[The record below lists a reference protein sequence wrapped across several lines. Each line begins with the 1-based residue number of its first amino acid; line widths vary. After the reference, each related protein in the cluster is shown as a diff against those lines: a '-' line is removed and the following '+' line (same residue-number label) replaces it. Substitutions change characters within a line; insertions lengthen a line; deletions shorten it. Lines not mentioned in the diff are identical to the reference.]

1 MANSSGRILLDIP
14 CKVCQDHSSGKHY
27 GIFACDGC
35 AGFFKRSIRRN
46 RQYVCKA
53 RGSGQEGACTIDK
66 THRNQCR
73 SCRLNKCLQVGMNKE
88 AVQHE
93 RGPRNSTLRRQMSL
107 FFKGSALDDLSPPLT
122 LTPQMGKLAPPSS
135 SEELC
140 FGTNGARQPMF
151 TGYNQLL
158 QAAAPYLFL
167 NPTWKMLAGNGP
179 LSAPEEQ
186 RSSVP
191 LSMLFSPTH
200 PFLQGAS
207 SINATDFAQTSPGRI
222 KENAA
227 RLLFLTTSWPKTVH
241 QFTGLSEAQQANI
254 LGSRWHELF
263 ILLAA
268 QFNLFQSDPDTSKLR
283 ANELDEWR
291 ILQAI
296 CGKFRELQVDP
307 VEYAYLKIMVLLAG
321 DKTVEENARTNM
333 CNYEKVQ
340 YPWQSLRPHMLFGL
354 QALVRNMSSALI
366 EQLLFKDVIGE
377 VPMSRLVCDVV
388 PLGNLR
394 SENSNATVHPTAT
407 KLEMEEKESS
417 SSERLL
423 EEDTGY
429 VSRAMEY
436 SAEQRLSLN
445 RLLLGQIDVLRK
457 ENAKLKN
464 EIEKAKAEIEALKYQ
479 VSSSRA
485 GIVCNESE
493 GTEGINT
500 ASPAGTGVTPLKEMT
515 RNLIRENLNL
525 RKELMGVTPEG
536 MEKTSLCASCVRL
549 RRQKD
554 RQALYY
560 ANKLAEAKKVETEH
574 TLIMKLLQAE
584 GSRLQGQIAALEKSY
599 SESMSKVKLAALA
612 YKSRSKRAE
621 KLQQTS
627 IKGMETEISEFRKRL
642 AKIEFT
648 KFTELCRLLDADR
661 KVNVEEE
668 LRSLNDQI
676 KAISKDVEKLESLQS
691 GNGQ

>member
-1 MANSSGRILLDIP
+1 MRDAADLRRRHKGRILLDIP

-107 FFKGSALDDLSPPLT
+107 FFKGSALDDLSPPLA
-122 LTPQMGKLAPPSS
+122 LTPRMGKLAPPSS

-140 FGTNGARQPMF
+140 FGTNGARQPIF
-151 TGYNQLL
+151 TGYNQFF

-179 LSAPEEQ
+179 FSAAEEQ
-186 RSSVP
+186 RSSAP

-200 PFLQGAS
+200 PLLQCAS
-207 SINATDFAQTSPGRI
+207 SSVNAADFAEVSRIRLLIERSCHYFLLKISPGRI

-241 QFTGLSEAQQANI
+241 QFTELSEAQQANI

-263 ILLAA
+263 ILLSA
-268 QFNLFQSDPDTSKLR
+268 QFNLFQNEPDISKLR

-291 ILQAI
+291 VLQAV

-321 DKTVEENARTNM
+321 EKTFEENARANM

-354 QALVRNMSSALI
+354 QALVRNISSALI

-377 VPMSRLVCDVV
+377 VPMSRLVCDVYFSRPV
-388 PLGNLR
+388 D
-394 SENSNATVHPTAT
+394 
-407 KLEMEEKESS
+407 EK
-417 SSERLL
+417 
-423 EEDTGY
+423 
-429 VSRAMEY
+429 
-436 SAEQRLSLN
+436 
-445 RLLLGQIDVLRK
+445 
-457 ENAKLKN
+457 
-464 EIEKAKAEIEALKYQ
+464 
-479 VSSSRA
+479 
-485 GIVCNESE
+485 
-493 GTEGINT
+493 
-500 ASPAGTGVTPLKEMT
+500 VT
-515 RNLIRENLNL
+515 
-525 RKELMGVTPEG
+525 
-536 MEKTSLCASCVRL
+536 
-549 RRQKD
+549 
-554 RQALYY
+554 
-560 ANKLAEAKKVETEH
+560 
-574 TLIMKLLQAE
+574 
-584 GSRLQGQIAALEKSY
+584 IARTQDS
-599 SESMSKVKLAALA
+599 
-612 YKSRSKRAE
+612 
-621 KLQQTS
+621 
-627 IKGMETEISEFRKRL
+627 
-642 AKIEFT
+642 
-648 KFTELCRLLDADR
+648 
-661 KVNVEEE
+661 
-668 LRSLNDQI
+668 
-676 KAISKDVEKLESLQS
+676 
-691 GNGQ
+691 

>member
-333 CNYEKVQ
+333 CNYEK
-340 YPWQSLRPHMLFGL
+340 
-354 QALVRNMSSALI
+354 
-366 EQLLFKDVIGE
+366 
-377 VPMSRLVCDVV
+377 
-388 PLGNLR
+388 
-394 SENSNATVHPTAT
+394 
-407 KLEMEEKESS
+407 LEMEEKESS